1 MDRHELN
8 RMFDRLVPAQEKEEA
23 GLDRLLQTE
32 RKVYPVKRLKKW
44 AVAGIAAA
52 IMLVTCAAAVV
63 TGIDQRLL
71 DFMGW
76 GSQAQELLA
85 PGAMCVD
92 ITAEDNGAI
101 LHITQVLRDRY
112 SIMMMAEFT
121 APEGTVLDPQ
131 KKAYFVKP
139 NIDFLYEED
148 GAPQDDK
155 AWAGMIRQKIL
166 EDDNAQD
173 NRLTMLFWLSVPQ
186 GIPPEW
192 SASAF
197 RLSLADLIRI
207 DTSSGRMEDIPLYS
221 GNWSCEVPLPGYDM
235 GQAYGLDVVAGTLE
249 GVDITAKE
257 IYLSPMTLQITLT
270 RDTPAAADRTLK
282 EEAAY
287 RRWLF
292 FVNTAQAVLT
302 DRNGESLASK
312 VEASEGSEDK
322 MSMIYRLP
330 EIVDPAR
337 FLGGTLSLEFQGQT
351 LTVPLNDLT
360 PTAE

>member
-1 MDRHELN
+1 MDRQELN
-8 RMFDRLVPAQEKEEA
+8 RMFDRLAPTPEQEQT
-23 GLDRLLQTE
+23 GLDRLLQKE
-32 RKVYPVKRLKKW
+32 RKGYPVRRLKKW
-44 AVAGIAAA
+44 AVAAIAAVVV
-52 IMLVTCAAAVV
+52 LVTCAAAVV

-76 GSQAQELLA
+76 GSQTQELLA
-85 PGAMCVD
+85 SGALSVD
-92 ITAEDNGAI
+92 ISAEDNGAT
-101 LHITQVLRDRY
+101 LHITQVLQDRY
-112 SIMMMAEFT
+112 TLLLLADFT
-121 APEGTVLDPQ
+121 APDGTVLDAQ
-131 KKAYFVKP
+131 KTGYF
-139 NIDFLYEED
+139 NALHTDFLYTESES
-148 GAPQDDK
+148 PQDDR
-155 AWAGMIRQKIL
+155 ALSWMIRQKIL

-173 NRLTMLFWLSVPQ
+173 NHLTMLFWLSVPQ
-186 GIPPEW
+186 GLPPEW
-192 SASAF
+192 NASAF
-197 RLSLADLIRI
+197 RLSVADLIRI

-302 DRNGESLASK
+302 DRNGRSLASK